1 MSPPAAA
8 AGILLTYCLLILSSS
23 CPTPPHSLNVTIP
36 LLAQNFTIFSKLLFQ
51 TQLDMDLQDVPP
63 GMTILVPADQEFY
76 HISQSWYNRINNF
89 TLNDRYLFVKGHI
102 LPSYLPLNPLRSTQ
116 MFMQQTLAT
125 LNMGSQTFLLNI
137 SGINGSV
144 VQIDTG
150 VVRAVITRTVY
161 DHRPNVIYEV
171 SKVLLSP
178 DLFGKNHVATLPHH
192 SPSPPPPPPPVS
204 SSVATLPMLMVMT
217 SCLLL
222 LLLFVFY

>member
-76 HISQSWYNRINNF
+76 HISKSDYNRFHNF
-89 TLNDRYLFVKGHI
+89 TSNDKYLFVKGHI

-178 DLFGKNHVATLPHH
+178 DLFGKNHVATLPYH
-192 SPSPPPPPPPVS
+192 SPPPPPVS
-204 SSVATLPMLMVMT
+204 SSVATLPMLMVMS
-217 SCLLL
+217 SCLL